1 MCRFANGEVDDG
13 FVHPVVRAIL
23 IHLWLAYDHPFEDG
37 NGRTARMLFYW
48 SLLNQGYWL
57 AEFVSISRI
66 LLQAPARYARS
77 FLLTETDDLDATYV
91 LHYQLEVARRA
102 VEDLHTYLDKTV
114 NEMNQV
120 EAALRADSGL
130 NHRQVALLG
139 HALRHPGHG
148 YTFDSH
154 KVSHRVAYQTA
165 RTDLLGLAD

>member
-1 MCRFANGEVDDG
+1 MID
-13 FVHPVVRAIL
+13 
-23 IHLWLAYDHPFEDG
+23 LWLAYDHPFEDG

-114 NEMNQV
+114 DEMNQV

-130 NHRQVALLG
+130 NHRQIALLG
-139 HALRHPGHG
+139 HAAPASRTRLHVRLAQGQPPGG
-148 YTFDSH
+148 VPD
-154 KVSHRVAYQTA
+154 
-165 RTDLLGLAD
+165 RTDGSAGSRRPRPACQVEAWERVGVPFAC